1 MAETAS
7 IPVIKQG
14 DAYSL
19 RVPLTLNDEAVT
31 ADSLPL
37 IHCVE
42 FFLGEEIRK
51 VWPDDGAFADDVFY
65 VPLTQEETFNL
76 DEGTSVEF
84 DVRVHFIG
92 GAVVG
97 LKKKLKV
104 KVYDA
109 ISEVVLNE

>member
-1 MAETAS
+1 MAETLP
-7 IPVIKQG
+7 IIKQG

-19 RVPLTLNDEAVT
+19 RVPLTLNDERVT
-31 ADSLPL
+31 ESDLEV

-42 FFLGEEIRK
+42 FMLGNSVRK
-51 VWPDDGAFADDVFY
+51 VWPDVGSFDDDMFL
-65 VPLTQEETFNL
+65 VPLEQEDTFSL
-76 DEGTSVEF
+76 PEDDKVEF

-104 KVYDA
+104 RIYDA
-109 ISEVVLNE
+109 LSEVVLNE

>member
-1 MAETAS
+1 MAEVL
-7 IPVIKQG
+7 PVIKQG

-19 RVPLTLNDEAVT
+19 RVPLTLNDERVT
-31 ADSLPL
+31 ESDLDV

-42 FFLGEEIRK
+42 FMLGDSVRK
-51 VWPDDGAFADDVFY
+51 VWPDDGEFADDVFY
-65 VPLTQEETFNL
+65 VPLTQEETFDL